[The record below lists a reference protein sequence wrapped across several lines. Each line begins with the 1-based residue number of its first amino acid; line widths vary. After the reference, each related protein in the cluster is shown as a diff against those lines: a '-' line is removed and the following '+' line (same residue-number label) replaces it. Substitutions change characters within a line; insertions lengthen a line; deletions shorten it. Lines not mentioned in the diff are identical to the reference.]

1 MNHVHNF
8 HYHKLSQTQL
18 PQISVSRFQ
27 KKNKIGDRFPIQK
40 NAFFRV
46 FWRAFSG
53 FRVILVKPSSVLSLA
68 DE

>member
-27 KKNKIGDRFPIQK
+27 KKIKQGIVSRFRTVRFLCILLCICVKIG
-40 NAFFRV
+40 
-46 FWRAFSG
+46 FS
-53 FRVILVKPSSVLSLA
+53 VILVKSSSSLA